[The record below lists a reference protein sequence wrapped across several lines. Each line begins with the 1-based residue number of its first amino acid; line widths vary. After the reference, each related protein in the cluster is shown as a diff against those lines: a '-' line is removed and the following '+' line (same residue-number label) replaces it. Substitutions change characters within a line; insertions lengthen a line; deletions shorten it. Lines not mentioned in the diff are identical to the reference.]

1 MQLWLGQL
9 LLLSSHILM
18 IIQLTTPKEFTWIS
32 KWLPQWY
39 SKGFS
44 IQREPLTPNWP
55 STPVSAISSFASSA
69 SMDACIIISQVP
81 T

>member
-39 SKGFS
+39 SRGS
-44 IQREPLTPNWP
+44 VYRGTLSLLTGLALP
-55 STPVSAISSFASSA
+55 
-69 SMDACIIISQVP
+69 
-81 T
+81 